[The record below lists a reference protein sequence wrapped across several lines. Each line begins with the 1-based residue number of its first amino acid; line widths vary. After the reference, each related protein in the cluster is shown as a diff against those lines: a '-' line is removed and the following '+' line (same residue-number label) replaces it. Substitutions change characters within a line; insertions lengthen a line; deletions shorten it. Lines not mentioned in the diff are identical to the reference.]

1 MQNGEKRVI
10 TASGNGRLDAVSN
23 AVKLY
28 FGISY
33 ELSVYEEHAISK
45 GSSSKA
51 AAYVGI
57 LCDGTMYWG
66 VGVDEDIIKSSIA
79 ALVSAGNK
87 LAESRQITEGREERI
102 VEIMNFIQAHYTDV
116 TLDMLADNFNLSK
129 SYLSKYIKE
138 KSGMTFQNA
147 VKKARL
153 KRAKRLL
160 KETNRKVETI
170 AEEVGY
176 ESVEHFNRVFKAEFD
191 LTPNQYRSR

>member
-1 MQNGEKRVI
+1 
-10 TASGNGRLDAVSN
+10 
-23 AVKLY
+23 
-28 FGISY
+28 
-33 ELSVYEEHAISK
+33 
-45 GSSSKA
+45 
-51 AAYVGI
+51 
-57 LCDGTMYWG
+57 
-66 VGVDEDIIKSSIA
+66 
-79 ALVSAGNK
+79 
-87 LAESRQITEGREERI
+87 
-102 VEIMNFIQAHYTDV
+102 
-116 TLDMLADNFNLSK
+116 MLADNFNLSK

-191 LTPNQYRSR
+191 LTPNQYRSRK